1 MYDEFFV
8 DLESGG
14 ESLVFWCGCPSGLI
28 RLLVYV
34 QLCAACRGVQ
44 NNVVRDGAAKVQ
56 VITTLVDY
64 TLNRFKVSHAT
75 RQSTTSQNKV
85 LVLGPWTGPRSTKKF
100 VQAAEEMDSAL
111 AAELRTRADVE
122 FMSMLYKPRGFG
134 KISNADWQMQTIK
147 DRVS

>member
-14 ESLVFWCGCPSGLI
+14 ELLVFWCGCPSGLI
-28 RLLVYV
+28 RLFVYV

-56 VITTLVDY
+56 VIT
-64 TLNRFKVSHAT
+64 LNRFKVSHAT
-75 RQSTTSQNKV
+75 RQSTKSQNKV

-111 AAELRTRADVE
+111 AEELTTRADVE

-134 KISNADWQMQTIK
+134 KTSKADWQMQTIK
-147 DRVS
+147 DTVS